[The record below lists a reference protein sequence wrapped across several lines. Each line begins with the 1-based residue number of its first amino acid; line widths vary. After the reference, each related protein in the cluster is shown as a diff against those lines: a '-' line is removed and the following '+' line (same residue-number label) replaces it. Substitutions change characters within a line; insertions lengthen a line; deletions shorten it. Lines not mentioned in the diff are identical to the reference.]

1 MTILWA
7 VGLIVATGMV
17 GGLINA
23 LLADQGLIFPK
34 FETLTGGHRILRPGF
49 VGNILIGGVTA
60 IVLAGLYSPLG
71 AVEISAAQAPNL
83 QLTFGSLAGALLSGI
98 GGARLLTQEVD
109 KRYIESTGEKL
120 VSTAEEVIEDKS

>member
-1 MTILWA
+1 
-7 VGLIVATGMV
+7 MV

-34 FETLTGGHRILRPGF
+34 FETLGGHRILRPGF

-83 QLTFGSLAGALLSGI
+83 HLTIGSLAGALLSGI